1 MINTISNNYYVE
13 FDILNSTQAVV
24 NISAPSKE
32 EINSI
37 NNLLYAG
44 LSYFDSKSL
53 YTWEYDEGFTDGVV
67 YVYNKVKQTIP
78 IGLIPRAT
86 KYLQDRK
93 SKLKIHVSDRCCGKG
108 DYIKVGKPSVFLPFG
123 YKVETFDD

>member
-1 MINTISNNYYVE
+1 MINTISNDYYVE

-93 SKLKIHVSDRCCGKG
+93 SKLKIVTINFNHK
-108 DYIKVGKPSVFLPFG
+108 
-123 YKVETFDD
+123 